1 MFIMVKTDFCRD
13 NCLMGKNILLRKMQ
27 VQAPLLF
34 EHCMNQQVSLFFVKK
49 TKLWAAMYLFI

>member
-1 MFIMVKTDFCRD
+1 MVKTDFCRD